1 MNIYEHISSNTLRS
15 WLLIIIFVAFV
26 LALAYLFAQV
36 TGYPELLPLAFLIA
50 VISVVGS
57 YYYSDRLVLTIS
69 KARPATKE
77 EYAHLVNSV
86 EGLALAA
93 GIPVP
98 RIYVIDDTAPNAFAT
113 GRDPQHAVIAVT
125 KGLIQKLNRV
135 EIEGVIAHEMAHI
148 KNYDM
153 RLLTLV
159 AVLAGTIV
167 LISDWIM
174 RGFGRGISRGRRRTE
189 NPIIVIVAIFAAV
202 IAPFIA
208 TVIRLAISR
217 SREFLADAQGAM
229 LTRYPEGLAS
239 ALEKI
244 AADTEPL
251 EVANKAT
258 AHMYI
263 VNPLKDISGVLNTLF
278 STHPPIEER
287 IRRLREM

>member
-1 MNIYEHISSNTLRS
+1 MYEHISSNLWRS
-15 WLLIIIFVAFV
+15 RVLIVLFVAI
-26 LALAYLFAQV
+26 LAGMGYLFAEV
-36 TGYPELLPLAFLIA
+36 TGYPEILPLAVVFA
-50 VISVVGS
+50 VLSAIGS
-57 YYYSDRLVLTIS
+57 YYYSDKIVIAMSR
-69 KARPATKE
+69 ARPATRE

-113 GRDPQHAVIAVT
+113 GRDPKHAVIAIT
-125 KGLIQKLNRV
+125 TGLLQKLNRV
-135 EIEGVIAHEMAHI
+135 ELEGVIAHEMAHV
-148 KNYDM
+148 KDYDI
-153 RLLTLV
+153 RLMTLV
-159 AVLAGTIV
+159 AVLAGTVV
-167 LISDWIM
+167 LLSDWMM
-174 RGFGRGISRGRRRTE
+174 RSFWWGGGRRRRQ
-189 NPIIVIVAIFAAV
+189 NGGGLIVLLIALVAAILAPIVATLIQ
-202 IAPFIA
+202 
-208 TVIRLAISR
+208 LAISR
-217 SREFLADAQGAM
+217 RREFLADAQGAM

-263 VNPLKDISGVLNTLF
+263 VNPLKDIGGTLNSLF

-287 IRRLREM
+287 VRRLREM

>member
-1 MNIYEHISSNTLRS
+1 
-15 WLLIIIFVAFV
+15 
-26 LALAYLFAQV
+26 
-36 TGYPELLPLAFLIA
+36 
-50 VISVVGS
+50 
-57 YYYSDRLVLTIS
+57 
-69 KARPATKE
+69 
-77 EYAHLVNSV
+77 
-86 EGLALAA
+86 
-93 GIPVP
+93 
-98 RIYVIDDTAPNAFAT
+98 VIDDTAPNAFAT

-244 AADTEPL
+244 ARTP
-251 EVANKAT
+251 N
-258 AHMYI
+258 
-263 VNPLKDISGVLNTLF
+263 
-278 STHPPIEER
+278 R
-287 IRRLREM
+287 